1 MIVCNAVLD
10 RFVHLALIAFAVGAA
25 CAQMPQMPPM
35 LESTRPDLKGE
46 IRLYPGTA
54 PGSAADAL
62 PEQWNTMGGFHMARN
77 VTVPTLIPVLPD
89 PARATGAAVLIAP
102 GGAYMALAMDTEGL
116 LVARALADRGV
127 AAFVLKYRL
136 DPTPRDIP
144 GFGKAMGDRMGP
156 IIQAGS
162 KGFLLNSPLAVNDAA
177 TALQLIRSRATE
189 YKIDPART
197 GIIGFSAGARTAL
210 AMTLQNRPGA
220 RPDFVAILYGP
231 MAAVTV
237 PPNPAALFV
246 ALASNDPITG
256 RQGFGLVQSW
266 QAADGAVELHFFHD
280 GDHGFGMRTL
290 GTTSDLWFQEFFAW
304 LKDGK
309 FLSSSEKVT
318 P

>member
-1 MIVCNAVLD
+1 MNFRNFVRN
-10 RFVHLALIAFAVGAA
+10 RFVCSALFSFAVGPA

-46 IRLYPGTA
+46 VRLYPGTA
-54 PGSAADAL
+54 PGSATNAL

-89 PARATGAAVLIAP
+89 PAKATGAAVLIAP
-102 GGAYMALAMDTEGL
+102 GGAYMALAMDNEGL
-116 LVARALADRGV
+116 LVAHALADRGV

-144 GFGKAMGDRMGP
+144 GFDKAIGERMGP
-156 IIQAGS
+156 ALQAGS
-162 KGFLLNSPLAVNDAA
+162 KGFVVDSPLAVDDAA
-177 TALQLIRSRATE
+177 TALRLIRSRAAE
-189 YKIDPART
+189 WKIDPART
-197 GIIGFSAGARTAL
+197 GMIGFSAGAQTAL
-210 AMTLQNRPGA
+210 ALTLQNRPGA

-231 MAAVTV
+231 MAAVRV

-246 ALASNDPITG
+246 ALASNDPLAG

-266 QAADGAVELHFFHD
+266 QAAGGAVELHFYHD

-309 FLSSSEKVT
+309 FLSSLENVT
-318 P
+318 R